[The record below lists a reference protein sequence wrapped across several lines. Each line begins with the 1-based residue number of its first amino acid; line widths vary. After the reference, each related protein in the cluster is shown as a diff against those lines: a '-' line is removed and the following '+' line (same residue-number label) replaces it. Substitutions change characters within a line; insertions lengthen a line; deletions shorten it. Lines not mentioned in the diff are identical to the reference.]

1 MLYMLHWLPVSL
13 RIEFKILVFTFKAIY
28 GIAPSYICNLVKTKE
43 QQRYDLRSSKEL
55 L

>member
-1 MLYMLHWLPVSL
+1 MLHWLPVSL
-13 RIEFKILVFTFKAIY
+13 RIEFKMLVFTFKAIY